1 MIRIGVYGLGKI
13 SYRVIQGIL
22 YANNADLYAVCSSRL
37 EKANAFKEEYGAR
50 KAYDSYEK
58 MLQDANLDMVYICT
72 PNYLHAK
79 HIQMALN
86 NHKHVV
92 CEKPMCVSSK
102 ELNACFDYAKKQNC
116 FLMEAHK
123 TVFTPLN
130 QKLFEIISN
139 GQIGQVKS
147 IDAQYATRLTE
158 TISGWHFNKP
168 GSGCMFDIGVYPIC
182 YANRMANS
190 SILKVSRFQDEAL
203 IEYENGCVAHIATS
217 WDVDM
222 ENTAHIYG
230 TKGSVTC
237 KNFWKNTELVMNDK
251 KIVVEQKSDFTGEI
265 EHACTCIESRMI
277 ESPVMSRN
285 ASLEI
290 LKVIGV

>member
-1 MIRIGVYGLGKI
+1 
-13 SYRVIQGIL
+13 
-22 YANNADLYAVCSSRL
+22 
-37 EKANAFKEEYGAR
+37 
-50 KAYDSYEK
+50 
-58 MLQDANLDMVYICT
+58 
-72 PNYLHAK
+72 
-79 HIQMALN
+79 
-86 NHKHVV
+86 
-92 CEKPMCVSSK
+92 
-102 ELNACFDYAKKQNC
+102 
-116 FLMEAHK
+116 
-123 TVFTPLN
+123 
-130 QKLFEIISN
+130 
-139 GQIGQVKS
+139 
-147 IDAQYATRLTE
+147 
-158 TISGWHFNKP
+158 
-168 GSGCMFDIGVYPIC
+168 
-182 YANRMANS
+182 MANS